1 MLGFVLKHQ
10 AALKQIGRKHYK
22 YLSTQERIPLQHFN
36 SRIKQQQSKMS
47 KRVPQQ
53 YDYFLVLDFE
63 ATCEKSKQINPQ
75 EIIEF
80 PTLKV
85 NAKTYEIESQFHRF
99 VKPIHNPI
107 LSPFC
112 TGLTSITQDVVEK
125 ADPFPTVFKEF
136 DKWIKEEVGLD
147 NTFLFVTCGDW
158 DLKTMLP
165 NQCDL
170 ENLQLP
176 SYCKEWLNIKKS
188 YAIVKGDFIKGMMP
202 MIRGLSLIHTG
213 HLHRG
218 LDDCL
223 NIVKILRALADHGCK
238 FLPTMSIQ

>member
-1 MLGFVLKHQ
+1 MFRNGFVLKHQ

-63 ATCEKSKQINPQ
+63 ATCEKSKQINP
-75 EIIEF
+75 
-80 PTLKV
+80 
-85 NAKTYEIESQFHRF
+85 
-99 VKPIHNPI
+99 
-107 LSPFC
+107 
-112 TGLTSITQDVVEK
+112 QDVVEK